1 MKHQR
6 SYRSKDISKASFVGR
21 TVGFSSPNKM
31 ILEQR
36 GAFMNTF
43 WKYQPFYNQFLQRV
57 LPSSV
62 TALLPADY
70 LSCLRS
76 PTLTRIK

>member
-1 MKHQR
+1 
-6 SYRSKDISKASFVGR
+6 
-21 TVGFSSPNKM
+21 
-31 ILEQR
+31 
-36 GAFMNTF
+36 MNTF